1 VYVASGLMLGLQDW
15 KVNAAQHPFSG
26 LFSFSI
32 LSFNISFFFL
42 NWLYDFLRFLFYRV
56 IQILLF
62 ESRVL
67 QVNPSWLSLYYSNYM
82 LIMLNWIGSDWFFF
96 FFIQFYVSK
105 GFIPKLYWWFYLFIY
120 IFFLMIM
127 IARYTNYFKTY
138 IWGVLRGIAS
148 AV

>member
-1 VYVASGLMLGLQDW
+1 LGYKIEKLTRLNIPFQVY
-15 KVNAAQHPFSG
+15 F
-26 LFSFSI
+26 LFQFYRST
-32 LSFNISFFFL
+32 LVFFFL